1 MMFSEYDVVKAQYT
15 VTEQFEELRLYL
27 CADRGCTDHVW
38 QAPLSIKEEPKAS
51 NAFYVLMIPKGLDFT
66 EETYETYK
74 GFFEK
79 YIKREK
85 EKEKLEKIKKD
96 FV

>member
-38 QAPLSIKEEPKAS
+38 QAPLSTKTETQANK
-51 NAFYVLMIPKGLDFT
+51 NFYLFAIPKGENFT
-66 EETYETYK
+66 EEKYEIIK
-74 GFFEK
+74 RMFEK
-79 YIKREK
+79 YVKLEK
-85 EKEKLEKIKKD
+85 EKEKLERIKKD